1 MSFTAHVHIQQR
13 PHRQYYCSGF
23 AKTVPTRLYRLFQ
36 PERQNLPAG
45 GGGPDPVNRP
55 PGAIR
60 GADEAARR
68 HRAVQRGDAGAGDQI
83 PGAVEPA
90 RSPGQGRQG
99 PGSSVRAWGLSR
111 SNPTSKSSSTCCAA
125 TATCCGRSKPK
136 NTASDTS
143 STNSASRLPTGNAV
157 CSTVGIKVFSTRCA
171 ATGTEPRTPRA
182 TPTRKKAT
190 S

>member
-83 PGAVEPA
+83 PGAVE
-90 RSPGQGRQG
+90 
-99 PGSSVRAWGLSR
+99 R

-171 ATGTEPRTPRA
+171 ATGTESRTPRA

>member
-36 PERQNLPAG
+36 PGRQNLPAG

-99 PGSSVRAWGLSR
+99 PDRVYAHGAYLARILHQSLHLPAVRQRRPAAADRSRKTRPRIHPQRTRRPVSRRETRSVRQS
-111 SNPTSKSSSTCCAA
+111 
-125 TATCCGRSKPK
+125 
-136 NTASDTS
+136 
-143 STNSASRLPTGNAV
+143 V
-157 CSTVGIKVFSTRCA
+157 
-171 ATGTEPRTPRA
+171 
-182 TPTRKKAT
+182 
-190 S
+190 

>member
-13 PHRQYYCSGF
+13 PRRQYYCSGF

-36 PERQNLPAG
+36 PGRQNLPAG

-99 PGSSVRAWGLSR
+99 PDRMYAHGAYLVRILHQGLHLPAVRQRRPAAADRSRKTRPRIHPQRTRRPVSRRETRSVRQS
-111 SNPTSKSSSTCCAA
+111 
-125 TATCCGRSKPK
+125 
-136 NTASDTS
+136 
-143 STNSASRLPTGNAV
+143 V
-157 CSTVGIKVFSTRCA
+157 
-171 ATGTEPRTPRA
+171 
-182 TPTRKKAT
+182 
-190 S
+190 